1 MQVIQLNTE
10 LKSMKIAITGAT
22 GFLGK
27 SLALWL
33 SKEGH
38 ELYLHA
44 RSDKKAQDIKDL
56 AKKLIICDITDSE
69 GISELVANADIVINT
84 VSNFRSA
91 SGSPESYKQIN
102 VNGTINTFDNA
113 RIANTKR
120 FIHIS
125 TIGVFGDIKE
135 CPASET
141 TEYNPGDNYQR
152 TKLDAEL
159 YCREQAAK
167 GIDMELVVLR
177 PCSMY
182 GPGDMRMLKMF
193 RMLKKGTFFVV
204 GACDANFHAV
214 YIDDVL
220 SGIDIA
226 MTKKGIDQEVFI
238 LGGEKYVSLKEYIT
252 TAAHAVGSKYPRIR
266 IPFMP
271 MYLLSAVVEFSCA
284 PFNIEPPIFRR
295 RVKFYRNN
303 RAFNINKAKTQLG
316 YSPSTSLKD
325 GMSKTVEWYNSEGHL

>member
-1 MQVIQLNTE
+1 MRV
-10 LKSMKIAITGAT
+10 AITGAT

-33 SKEGH
+33 SKQGH

-44 RSDKKAQDIKDL
+44 RSESKAESIKGL
-56 AKKLIICDITDSE
+56 AKKLIICDITDAK
-69 GISELVANADIVINT
+69 GIAELVADADIVINT

-91 SGSPESYKQIN
+91 SGTPESYKEIN
-102 VNGTINTFDNA
+102 VDGTINTFESA
-113 RIANTKR
+113 RAANVKR

-125 TIGVFGDIKE
+125 TIGVLGDIKE

-159 YCREQAAK
+159 YCREQAEK

-214 YIDDVL
+214 YIDDIL
-220 SGIDIA
+220 SGIDLA
-226 MTKKGIDQEVFI
+226 MSKQGIDQEVFI

-252 TAAHAVGSKYPRIR
+252 TAAHAVGSKYPWIK

-271 MYLLSAVVEFSCA
+271 MYLLSAVVEFACV

-303 RAFNINKAKTQLG
+303 RAFNIDKAKTQLG
-316 YSPSTSLKD
+316 YKPTTSLKE
-325 GMSKTVEWYNSEGHL
+325 GMDKTVEWYNSEGYL

>member
-1 MQVIQLNTE
+1 
-10 LKSMKIAITGAT
+10 MKVAITGAT

-33 SKEGH
+33 SERGH

-44 RSDKKAQDIKDL
+44 RSESKAETIKGL
-56 AKKLIICDITDSE
+56 AKKLVICDITDTK
-69 GISELVANADIVINT
+69 GINELVADADIVIHT

-91 SGSPESYKQIN
+91 SGPPESYKKIN
-102 VNGTINTFDNA
+102 VDGTINTFECA
-113 RIANTKR
+113 KAAGVKR

-152 TKLDAEL
+152 TKLEAEL
-159 YCREQAAK
+159 YCRKQAETEL
-167 GIDMELVVLR
+167 DMELVVVR

-214 YIDDVL
+214 YIDDIL
-220 SGIDIA
+220 SGIELA
-226 MTKKGIDQEVFI
+226 MTKDSINQEVFI
-238 LGGEKYVSLKEYIT
+238 LGGEKYVSLKQYIT
-252 TAAHAVGSKYPRIR
+252 TAAHAVGSKYPWIK
-266 IPFMP
+266 IPFWP
-271 MYLLSAVVEFSCA
+271 MYLLSAVVEFTCV

-303 RAFNINKAKTQLG
+303 RAFNISKARSQLG
-316 YSPSTSLKD
+316 YTPSTTLED
-325 GMSKTVEWYNSEGHL
+325 GMNKTVEWYRQNGYLD